1 VSGARSGGPRVALV
15 TYSTKARG
23 GVVHTLSLA
32 DALFEQGV
40 GVRVIALAP
49 EGKDFF
55 RPVRAPYALI
65 TASPW
70 APTLEERVFNAI
82 DDLEA
87 GLSELVDDVDILHTQ
102 DCISARA
109 AARVRAEGAP
119 VAVLRTVHHI
129 DDFHTEALVDCQ
141 RQAVLEPDEVLVVSR
156 FWQQVLAH
164 DYGVTATVVSNGVDA
179 DRFARPPSAALHTRL
194 RARVGAIDRP
204 LILAVG
210 GIEPRKGSIELIE
223 ALAMLCD
230 ELRPSPVLA
239 IIGGQSFQDHR
250 AYRDRALA
258 RAVEL
263 GLVADRD
270 IVQLGTVDDAE
281 LPAWYHTA
289 DVLAFPSV
297 SEGWGL
303 VVLEGLAAGLP
314 AVVTDIPVFRE
325 YLTPGAGV
333 LMVPP
338 SAPDE
343 LAAALRAIVTDASLA
358 AQLSAAGPA
367 VARRYPWSAS
377 AEQHRA
383 IYRRL
388 TQDAPSGFPSDPGL
402 PG

>member
-1 VSGARSGGPRVALV
+1 MTRRTALV
-15 TYSTKARG
+15 TYSTRPRG
-23 GVVHTLSLA
+23 GVVHTLRLA
-32 DALFEQGV
+32 EALLRIGEPVEIVALGDPAKGWFTGV
-40 GVRVIALAP
+40 DVPYTIVPAP
-49 EGKDFF
+49 
-55 RPVRAPYALI
+55 
-65 TASPW
+65 PW
-70 APTLEERVFNAI
+70 LPTLEERVFA
-82 DDLEA
+82 A
-87 GLSELVDDVDILHTQ
+87 VDTLADALRESVSSYRILHTQ

-388 TQDAPSGFPSDPGL
+388 TQDAPYGFPSDPGL